1 MEGTFVVEFLVDDD
15 RAGRVQGD
23 PRGLEPQPRRVGP
36 SPGGDQDLVDFER
49 FSVGEIYA
57 QGWAGFADPHRQAS
71 KPKLD
76 AGASHLLAQAVAHV
90 FVESAQDIAGAHDL
104 GDLGPEPPEQR
115 GELDRDIAASH
126 HEQPARKRSEVEN
139 LVRGDGVLQP
149 FDERQELGP
158 GAGRNQDVPRGDLTT
173 VSEAH
178 LMSADYFG
186 PLFDRFD
193 ARVSQIRAIGLR
205 EAGDL
210 LLLGGDELRPFET
223 RLAHAPSKTL
233 GVAKSVRETAGVDE
247 QFLGHAAAD
256 DAGSADPGFL
266 GDHCSRAMA
275 GRDPGG
281 AHAPGSRA
289 DDEQIHVEIH
299 DASRSRSLAWSG
311 RSRNCS
317 RAR

>member
-1 MEGTFVVEFLVDDD
+1 MEGTFVVEVLVDDD

-23 PRGLEPQPRRVGP
+23 ARGLEPQPRRVGP

-104 GDLGPEPPEQR
+104 SDLGPEPPEQR

-173 VSEAH
+173 VGEAH

-193 ARVSQIRAIGLR
+193 ARRFPDSRDRPRERRVISFSLAATSFGHSKRVSPTLHPKPSASRKAS
-205 EAGDL
+205 AK
-210 LLLGGDELRPFET
+210 
-223 RLAHAPSKTL
+223 RLA
-233 GVAKSVRETAGVDE
+233 
-247 QFLGHAAAD
+247 
-256 DAGSADPGFL
+256 
-266 GDHCSRAMA
+266 
-275 GRDPGG
+275 
-281 AHAPGSRA
+281 
-289 DDEQIHVEIH
+289 
-299 DASRSRSLAWSG
+299 
-311 RSRNCS
+311 
-317 RAR
+317 